1 MNQVSALIVGCLGA
15 ILATLSPLPSHAAQT
30 TQPLMLE
37 SRIPLEG
44 VSGRIDHMAVDLKR
58 GRLLIAELGN
68 GTVDV
73 VGLSAGRVMHRIGG
87 LKEPQGVGYA
97 MRGDLVAVADAGDG
111 SVRIFRGDD
120 LTPMGS
126 LSLGDDAD
134 NVRID
139 PRNGMIVVGY
149 GRGGLAMIDPERRTP
164 VGQVP
169 LAAHP
174 ESFQIDPGSG
184 RAFVNLPDVRQIAV
198 VDLNS
203 LRVLD
208 TWKLKQARANFPM
221 ALDPGRGVI
230 AIVFRNPPT
239 LVLLD
244 RESGAER
251 AYATTCGDADDV
263 FFDGK
268 RSRIYISCGS
278 GELATFEWNG
288 RGLRSLPTVATSPG
302 ARTSLFVP
310 DLDRLFVARRA
321 GVMGPDAA
329 ILVYR
334 PVP

>member
-1 MNQVSALIVGCLGA
+1 M
-15 ILATLSPLPSHAAQT
+15 
-30 TQPLMLE
+30 
-37 SRIPLEG
+37 
-44 VSGRIDHMAVDLKR
+44 
-58 GRLLIAELGN
+58 
-68 GTVDV
+68 
-73 VGLSAGRVMHRIGG
+73 
-87 LKEPQGVGYA
+87 
-97 MRGDLVAVADAGDG
+97 ADAGDG

-174 ESFQIDPGSG
+174 ESSQIDPGSG

-221 ALDPGRGVI
+221 ALDPGGGVI

-263 FFDGK
+263 FFDGSEAASTSVAAAAN
-268 RSRIYISCGS
+268 SRPS
-278 GELATFEWNG
+278 NG
-288 RGLRSLPTVATSPG
+288 TGAVCAPCPLSPRRLGHEPHCSSLTSTASSLLG
-302 ARTSLFVP
+302 ARVSWAQMPRYSCTAPSP
-310 DLDRLFVARRA
+310 RRA
-321 GVMGPDAA
+321 
-329 ILVYR
+329 
-334 PVP
+334 

>member
-37 SRIPLEG
+37 LRIPLEG

-68 GTVDV
+68 GTVNV
-73 VGLSAGRVMHRIGG
+73 VGLSAGRVMHCIGG

-139 PRNGMIVVGY
+139 PQNGMIVVGY
-149 GRGGLAMIDPERRTP
+149 GGGGLAMIDPERRTP

-221 ALDPGRGVI
+221 ALTPAVGLSPSFSGIRPRSCSWIGRVGRS
-230 AIVFRNPPT
+230 ARTRP
-239 LVLLD
+239 
-244 RESGAER
+244 R
-251 AYATTCGDADDV
+251 AAMRMTC
-263 FFDGK
+263 
-268 RSRIYISCGS
+268 SSTGS
-278 GELATFEWNG
+278 EAAST
-288 RGLRSLPTVATSPG
+288 SVAAAATSRPSNGTGAVCAPCRLSPRRLGHEPHCSSLTSTASSFLG
-302 ARTSLFVP
+302 ARVSWAQMP
-310 DLDRLFVARRA
+310 RYS
-321 GVMGPDAA
+321 
-329 ILVYR
+329 VYR